1 MRPSDIGDTG
11 DTDQRFWLFWP
22 ATIQERNWQLTFM
35 SNTINKT
42 ASASTLKA
50 LVNLTPNQ
58 VYTAQPADTGIA
70 GAMGS
75 TVVLPDTANVVS
87 LSGSI
92 ANLNLS
98 QSIFNYSF
106 MPNGWGGAYLY
117 TNSGH
122 ILANISSSTS
132 GMRVIFGDHSA
143 LTLSTNANGV
153 QQIHYDQVQ
162 LTPNYILSVPNSNI
176 TVLGSSGNEAVT
188 IPLGVNQVTLDAN
201 VETVTLKSFNFD
213 PSLLKSNGSTINVT
227 DSQGNSVLKWT
238 ANASGVE
245 TLNFNNA
252 IGSIGL
258 NALGQAQFSLKDLLL
273 SLGQNYTLSQSGVSI
288 YGNTG
293 IESVTLVSGDRNET
307 IDANVE
313 KVILPGLVSNYSW
326 STQSGNITV
335 FDATHN
341 LVATIGV
348 GRASSGTTLSFSDQT
363 LNAQLSNAGIV
374 VHNAAG
380 QVVQSGGLVSGGSTT
395 PTASSSP
402 ISPNASS
409 SATTTIAT
417 SATSASNV
425 PTSSAHFAY
434 TLDWTSFSAY
444 SSSVQASIQ
453 SCLTKALNNIGQFF
467 NAKGSLD
474 IQVIPEN
481 TNKTVLA
488 EASGAL
494 VPVSSSIASTA
505 HGASQTTDFL
515 LESQT
520 GTDANGAQADATV
533 YINMANLSQFNLNP
547 SVLPSS
553 SQYDLTTI
561 LTHEMFHALGF
572 DGTIGSST
580 KQMTSYDTY
589 VVTKNGTPYFTG
601 PSAESVYGGPVP
613 LAPVSAGSGSA
624 YYHVGV
630 ASDLMSDSISAGQVK
645 TVSKLDLAILQDL
658 GAPVLVGVAT

>member
-1 MRPSDIGDTG
+1 
-11 DTDQRFWLFWP
+11 
-22 ATIQERNWQLTFM
+22 M

-58 VYTAQPADTGIA
+58 VYTVQPADTGIA

-106 MPNGWGGAYLY
+106 MPNGVGGAYVY
-117 TNSGH
+117 TGSGH

-132 GMRVIFGDHSA
+132 GMRVIFGDQSA

-153 QQIHYDQVQ
+153 QQIHYDKVQ

-176 TVLGSSGNEAVT
+176 TVLGSSGIETVK

-201 VETVTLKSFNFD
+201 VETVYLKSFNYD

-238 ANASGVE
+238 ANSSGVE

-258 NALGQAQFSLKDLLL
+258 NALGQAQFNLKNLLL

-288 YGNTG
+288 YGNSG
-293 IESVTLVSGDRNET
+293 IESVTLVSGDRNEA

-313 KVILPGLVSNYSW
+313 KVILPGLVSNYAW

-335 FDATHN
+335 YDAMHN

-374 VHNAAG
+374 VHNASG

-395 PTASSSP
+395 PSASSSP
-402 ISPNASS
+402 IIPNASS
-409 SATTTIAT
+409 SAMTTVAS
-417 SATSASNV
+417 SA

-444 SSSVQASIQ
+444 ASSVQASIQ

-520 GTDANGAQADATV
+520 GVDINGSQADATV

-553 SQYDLTTI
+553 SQYDLTSI

-572 DGTIGSST
+572 DGMIGSST
-580 KQMTSYDTY
+580 TQMTSYDTY

-601 PSAESVYGGPVP
+601 PYAESVYGGPVP
-613 LAPVSAGSGSA
+613 LAPVSKGSGSA
-624 YYHVGV
+624 YYHVAV
-630 ASDLMSDSISAGQVK
+630 ASDLMNDSISAGQVK

-658 GAPVLVGVAT
+658 GAPILVGVAT

>member
-1 MRPSDIGDTG
+1 MSDSIY
-11 DTDQRFWLFWP
+11 
-22 ATIQERNWQLTFM
+22 
-35 SNTINKT
+35 KT

-58 VYTAQPADTGIA
+58 VYTVQPADTGIA

-106 MPNGWGGAYLY
+106 MPNGVGGAYVY

-132 GMRVIFGDHSA
+132 GMRVIFGDQSA

-153 QQIHYDQVQ
+153 QQIHYDKVQ

-176 TVLGSSGNEAVT
+176 TVLGSSGIETVK

-201 VETVTLKSFNFD
+201 VETVYLKSFNYD

-238 ANASGVE
+238 ANSSGVE

-258 NALGQAQFSLKDLLL
+258 NALGQAQFNLNNLLL

-288 YGNTG
+288 YGNSG

-313 KVILPGLVSNYSW
+313 KVILPGLVSNYAW

-335 FDATHN
+335 YDAMHN

-374 VHNAAG
+374 VHNASG

-395 PTASSSP
+395 PSASSSP
-402 ISPNASS
+402 IIPNASS
-409 SATTTIAT
+409 SAMTTVAS
-417 SATSASNV
+417 SA

-444 SSSVQASIQ
+444 ASSVQASIQ

-505 HGASQTTDFL
+505 HGASQTTEFL

-520 GTDANGAQADATV
+520 GVDINGSQADATV

-553 SQYDLTTI
+553 SQYDLTSI

-572 DGTIGSST
+572 DGMIGSST
-580 KQMTSYDTY
+580 TQMTSYDTY

-601 PSAESVYGGPVP
+601 PYAESVYGGPVP
-613 LAPVSAGSGSA
+613 LAPVSKGSGSA
-624 YYHVGV
+624 YYHVAV
-630 ASDLMSDSISAGQVK
+630 ASDLMNDSISAGQVK

-658 GAPVLVGVAT
+658 GAPILVGVAT

>member
-1 MRPSDIGDTG
+1 
-11 DTDQRFWLFWP
+11 
-22 ATIQERNWQLTFM
+22 M
-35 SNTINKT
+35 SNTIYKT

-58 VYTAQPADTGIA
+58 VYTVQPADTGIA

-106 MPNGWGGAYLY
+106 MPNGVGGAYVY

-132 GMRVIFGDHSA
+132 GMRVIFGDQSA

-153 QQIHYDQVQ
+153 QQIHYDKVQ

-176 TVLGSSGNEAVT
+176 TVLGSSGIETVK

-201 VETVTLKSFNFD
+201 VETVYLKSFNYD

-238 ANASGVE
+238 ANSSGVE

-258 NALGQAQFSLKDLLL
+258 NALGQAQFNLKNLLL

-288 YGNTG
+288 YGNSG

-313 KVILPGLVSNYSW
+313 KVILPGLVSNYAW

-374 VHNAAG
+374 VHNASG

-395 PTASSSP
+395 SSASSSP
-402 ISPNASS
+402 IIPNASS
-409 SATTTIAT
+409 SAMTTVAS
-417 SATSASNV
+417 SA

-444 SSSVQASIQ
+444 ASSVQASIQ

-520 GTDANGAQADATV
+520 GVDINGSQADATV

-553 SQYDLTTI
+553 SQYDLTSI

-572 DGTIGSST
+572 DGMIGSST
-580 KQMTSYDTY
+580 TQMTSYDTY

-601 PSAESVYGGPVP
+601 PYAESVYGGPVP
-613 LAPVSAGSGSA
+613 LAPVSKGSGSA
-624 YYHVGV
+624 YYHVAV
-630 ASDLMSDSISAGQVK
+630 ASDLMNDSISAGQVK

-658 GAPVLVGVAT
+658 GAPILVGVAT

>member
-1 MRPSDIGDTG
+1 
-11 DTDQRFWLFWP
+11 
-22 ATIQERNWQLTFM
+22 M
-35 SNTINKT
+35 SNSIYKT

-58 VYTAQPADTGIA
+58 VYTVQPADTGIA

-106 MPNGWGGAYLY
+106 MPNGVGGAYVY

-132 GMRVIFGDHSA
+132 GMRVIFGDQSA

-153 QQIHYDQVQ
+153 QQIHYDKVQ

-176 TVLGSSGNEAVT
+176 TVLGSSGNETVK

-201 VETVTLKSFNFD
+201 VETVYLKSFNYD

-238 ANASGVE
+238 ANSSGVE

-258 NALGQAQFSLKDLLL
+258 NALGQAQFNLKNLLL
-273 SLGQNYTLSQSGVSI
+273 SLGQNYTLNQSGVSI
-288 YGNTG
+288 YGNSG

-313 KVILPGLVSNYSW
+313 KVILPGLVSNYAW

-374 VHNAAG
+374 VHNASG
-380 QVVQSGGLVSGGSTT
+380 QVAQSGGLVLGGSTT
-395 PTASSSP
+395 PSASSSP

-409 SATTTIAT
+409 SATTTIAS
-417 SATSASNV
+417 SA

-444 SSSVQASIQ
+444 ASSVQASIQ
-453 SCLTKALNNIGQFF
+453 SCLTKALINIGQFF

-481 TNKTVLA
+481 THKTVLA

-520 GTDANGAQADATV
+520 GIDINGSQADATV

-547 SVLPSS
+547 SVLPSA
-553 SQYDLTTI
+553 SQYDLTSI

-572 DGTIGSST
+572 DGMIGSST
-580 KQMTSYDTY
+580 TQMTSYDTY

-601 PSAESVYGGPVP
+601 PYAESVYGGPVP
-613 LAPVSAGSGSA
+613 LAPVSKGSGSA
-624 YYHVGV
+624 YYHVAV
-630 ASDLMSDSISAGQVK
+630 ASDLMNDSISAGQVK

-658 GAPVLVGVAT
+658 GAPILVGVAA

>member
-1 MRPSDIGDTG
+1 MSDSIY
-11 DTDQRFWLFWP
+11 
-22 ATIQERNWQLTFM
+22 
-35 SNTINKT
+35 KT

-58 VYTAQPADTGIA
+58 VYTVQPADTGIA
-70 GAMGS
+70 GAIGS

-106 MPNGWGGAYLY
+106 MPNGVGGAYVY

-132 GMRVIFGDHSA
+132 GMRVIFGDQSA

-153 QQIHYDQVQ
+153 QQIHYDKVQ

-176 TVLGSSGNEAVT
+176 TVLGSSGIETVK

-201 VETVTLKSFNFD
+201 VETVYLKSFNYD

-238 ANASGVE
+238 ANSSGVE

-258 NALGQAQFSLKDLLL
+258 NALGQAQFNLKNLLL

-288 YGNTG
+288 YGNSG

-313 KVILPGLVSNYSW
+313 KVILPGLVSNYAW

-335 FDATHN
+335 YDAMHN

-374 VHNAAG
+374 VHNASG

-395 PTASSSP
+395 PSASSSP
-402 ISPNASS
+402 IIPNASS
-409 SATTTIAT
+409 SAMTTVAS
-417 SATSASNV
+417 SA

-444 SSSVQASIQ
+444 ASSVQASIQ

-520 GTDANGAQADATV
+520 GIDINGSQADATV

-553 SQYDLTTI
+553 SQYDLTSI

-572 DGTIGSST
+572 DGMIGSST
-580 KQMTSYDTY
+580 TQMTSYDTY

-601 PSAESVYGGPVP
+601 PYAESVYGGPVP
-613 LAPVSAGSGSA
+613 LAPVSKGSGSA
-624 YYHVGV
+624 YYHVAV
-630 ASDLMSDSISAGQVK
+630 ASDLMNDSISAGQVK

-658 GAPVLVGVAT
+658 GAPILVGVAT

>member
-1 MRPSDIGDTG
+1 
-11 DTDQRFWLFWP
+11 
-22 ATIQERNWQLTFM
+22 M

-58 VYTAQPADTGIA
+58 VYTVQPADTGIA

-106 MPNGWGGAYLY
+106 MPNGVGGAYVY

-132 GMRVIFGDHSA
+132 GMRVIFGDQSA

-153 QQIHYDQVQ
+153 QQIHYDKVQ

-176 TVLGSSGNEAVT
+176 TVLGSSGIETVK

-201 VETVTLKSFNFD
+201 VETVYLKSFNYD

-238 ANASGVE
+238 ANSSGVE

-258 NALGQAQFSLKDLLL
+258 NALGQAQFNLKNLLL

-288 YGNTG
+288 YGNSG

-313 KVILPGLVSNYSW
+313 KVILPGLVSNYAW

-335 FDATHN
+335 FDAMHN

-374 VHNAAG
+374 VHNASG

-395 PTASSSP
+395 PSASSSP
-402 ISPNASS
+402 IIPNASS
-409 SATTTIAT
+409 SAMTTVAS
-417 SATSASNV
+417 SA

-444 SSSVQASIQ
+444 ASSVQASIQ

-520 GTDANGAQADATV
+520 GVDINGSQADATV

-553 SQYDLTTI
+553 SQYDLTSI

-572 DGTIGSST
+572 DGMIGSST
-580 KQMTSYDTY
+580 TQMTSYDTY

-601 PSAESVYGGPVP
+601 PYAESVYGGPVP
-613 LAPVSAGSGSA
+613 LAPVSKGSGSA
-624 YYHVGV
+624 YYHVAV
-630 ASDLMSDSISAGQVK
+630 ASDLMNDSISAGQVK

-658 GAPVLVGVAT
+658 GAPILVGVAT

>member
-1 MRPSDIGDTG
+1 
-11 DTDQRFWLFWP
+11 
-22 ATIQERNWQLTFM
+22 M
-35 SNTINKT
+35 SNTIYKT

-58 VYTAQPADTGIA
+58 VYTVQPADTGIA
-70 GAMGS
+70 GAIGS

-106 MPNGWGGAYLY
+106 MPNGVGGAYVY

-132 GMRVIFGDHSA
+132 GMRVIFGDQSA

-153 QQIHYDQVQ
+153 QQIHYDKVQ

-176 TVLGSSGNEAVT
+176 TVLGSSGIETVK

-201 VETVTLKSFNFD
+201 VETVYLKSFNYD

-238 ANASGVE
+238 ANSSGVE

-258 NALGQAQFSLKDLLL
+258 NALGQAQFNLKNLLL

-288 YGNTG
+288 YGNSG

-313 KVILPGLVSNYSW
+313 KVILPGLVSNYAW

-374 VHNAAG
+374 VHNASG
-380 QVVQSGGLVSGGSTT
+380 QVVQSGSLVSGGSTT
-395 PTASSSP
+395 PSASSSP
-402 ISPNASS
+402 IIPNASS
-409 SATTTIAT
+409 SAMTTVAS
-417 SATSASNV
+417 SA

-444 SSSVQASIQ
+444 ASSVQASIQ
-453 SCLTKALNNIGQFF
+453 SCLTKALINIGQFF

-520 GTDANGAQADATV
+520 GVDINGSQADATV

-553 SQYDLTTI
+553 SQYDLTSI

-572 DGTIGSST
+572 DGMIGSST
-580 KQMTSYDTY
+580 TQMTSYDTY

-601 PSAESVYGGPVP
+601 PYAESVYGGPVP
-613 LAPVSAGSGSA
+613 LAPVSKGSGSA
-624 YYHVGV
+624 YYHVAV
-630 ASDLMSDSISAGQVK
+630 ASDLMNDSISAGQVK

-658 GAPVLVGVAT
+658 GAPILVGVAT

>member
-1 MRPSDIGDTG
+1 
-11 DTDQRFWLFWP
+11 
-22 ATIQERNWQLTFM
+22 M
-35 SNTINKT
+35 SNTIYKT

-58 VYTAQPADTGIA
+58 VYTVQPADTGIA

-106 MPNGWGGAYLY
+106 MPNGVGGAYVY

-132 GMRVIFGDHSA
+132 GMRVIFGDQSA

-153 QQIHYDQVQ
+153 QQIHYDKVQ

-176 TVLGSSGNEAVT
+176 TVLGSSGIETVK

-201 VETVTLKSFNFD
+201 VETVYLKSFNYD
-213 PSLLKSNGSTINVT
+213 PSLLKSNGSIINVT

-238 ANASGVE
+238 ANSSGVE

-258 NALGQAQFSLKDLLL
+258 NALGQAQFNLKNLLL

-288 YGNTG
+288 YGNSG

-313 KVILPGLVSNYSW
+313 KVILPGLVSNYAW

-335 FDATHN
+335 YDAMHN
-341 LVATIGV
+341 LVATIGI

-374 VHNAAG
+374 VHNASG
-380 QVVQSGGLVSGGSTT
+380 QVVQSGSLVSGGSTT
-395 PTASSSP
+395 PSASSSP
-402 ISPNASS
+402 IIPNASS
-409 SATTTIAT
+409 SATTTVAS
-417 SATSASNV
+417 SA

-444 SSSVQASIQ
+444 ASSVQASIQ

-474 IQVIPEN
+474 IQVIPET

-505 HGASQTTDFL
+505 HGASQTTEFL

-520 GTDANGAQADATV
+520 GVDINGSQADATV

-553 SQYDLTTI
+553 SQYDLTSI

-572 DGTIGSST
+572 DGMIGSST
-580 KQMTSYDTY
+580 TQMTSYDTY

-601 PSAESVYGGPVP
+601 PYAESVYGGPVP
-613 LAPVSAGSGSA
+613 LAPVSKGSGSA
-624 YYHVGV
+624 YYHVAV
-630 ASDLMSDSISAGQVK
+630 ASDLMNDSISAGQVK

-658 GAPVLVGVAT
+658 GAPILVGVAT

>member
-1 MRPSDIGDTG
+1 MSDSIY
-11 DTDQRFWLFWP
+11 
-22 ATIQERNWQLTFM
+22 
-35 SNTINKT
+35 KT

-58 VYTAQPADTGIA
+58 VYTVQPADTGIA

-106 MPNGWGGAYLY
+106 MPNGVGGAYVY

-132 GMRVIFGDHSA
+132 GMRVIFGDQSA

-153 QQIHYDQVQ
+153 QQIHYDKVQ

-176 TVLGSSGNEAVT
+176 TVLGSSGNETVK

-201 VETVTLKSFNFD
+201 VETVYLKSFNYD

-238 ANASGVE
+238 ANSSGVE

-258 NALGQAQFSLKDLLL
+258 NALGQAQFNLKNLLL

-288 YGNTG
+288 YGNSG

-313 KVILPGLVSNYSW
+313 KVILPGLVSNYAW

-374 VHNAAG
+374 VHNASG
-380 QVVQSGGLVSGGSTT
+380 QVAQSGGLVLGGSTT
-395 PTASSSP
+395 PSASSSP

-409 SATTTIAT
+409 SATTTFSS
-417 SATSASNV
+417 SA

-444 SSSVQASIQ
+444 ASSVQASIQ

-520 GTDANGAQADATV
+520 GIDINGSQADATV

-547 SVLPSS
+547 SVLPSA
-553 SQYDLTTI
+553 SQYDLTSI

-572 DGTIGSST
+572 DGMIGSST
-580 KQMTSYDTY
+580 TQMTSYDTY

-601 PSAESVYGGPVP
+601 PYAESVYGGPVP
-613 LAPVSAGSGSA
+613 LAPVSKGSGSA
-624 YYHVGV
+624 YYHVAV
-630 ASDLMSDSISAGQVK
+630 ASDLMNDSISAGQVK

-658 GAPVLVGVAT
+658 GAPILVGVAT

>member
-1 MRPSDIGDTG
+1 
-11 DTDQRFWLFWP
+11 
-22 ATIQERNWQLTFM
+22 M
-35 SNTINKT
+35 SNSIYKT

-58 VYTAQPADTGIA
+58 VYTVQPADTGIA

-106 MPNGWGGAYLY
+106 MPNGVGGAYVY

-132 GMRVIFGDHSA
+132 GMRVIFGDLSA

-153 QQIHYDQVQ
+153 QQIHYDKVQ

-176 TVLGSSGNEAVT
+176 TVLGSSGNETVK

-201 VETVTLKSFNFD
+201 VETVYLKSFNYD

-238 ANASGVE
+238 ANSSGVE

-258 NALGQAQFSLKDLLL
+258 NVLGQAQFNLKNLLL

-288 YGNTG
+288 YGNSG

-313 KVILPGLVSNYSW
+313 KVILPGLVSNYAW

-374 VHNAAG
+374 VHNASG
-380 QVVQSGGLVSGGSTT
+380 QVAQSGGLVLGGSTT
-395 PTASSSP
+395 PSASSSP

-409 SATTTIAT
+409 SATTTIAS
-417 SATSASNV
+417 SA

-444 SSSVQASIQ
+444 ASSVQASIQ

-520 GTDANGAQADATV
+520 GIDINGSQADATV

-547 SVLPSS
+547 SVLPSA
-553 SQYDLTTI
+553 SQYDLTSI

-572 DGTIGSST
+572 DGMIGSST
-580 KQMTSYDTY
+580 TQMTSYDTY

-601 PSAESVYGGPVP
+601 PYAESVYGGPVP
-613 LAPVSAGSGSA
+613 LAPVSKGSGSA
-624 YYHVGV
+624 YYHVAV
-630 ASDLMSDSISAGQVK
+630 ASDLMNDSISAGQVK

-658 GAPVLVGVAT
+658 GAPILVGVAA

>member
-1 MRPSDIGDTG
+1 
-11 DTDQRFWLFWP
+11 
-22 ATIQERNWQLTFM
+22 M
-35 SNTINKT
+35 SNTIYKT

-58 VYTAQPADTGIA
+58 VYTVQPADTGIA

-106 MPNGWGGAYLY
+106 MPNGVGGAYVY

-132 GMRVIFGDHSA
+132 GMRVIFGDQSA

-153 QQIHYDQVQ
+153 QQIHYDKVQ

-176 TVLGSSGNEAVT
+176 TVLGSSGIETVK

-201 VETVTLKSFNFD
+201 VETVYLKSFNYD

-238 ANASGVE
+238 ANSSGVE

-258 NALGQAQFSLKDLLL
+258 NVLGQAQFNLKNLLL

-288 YGNTG
+288 YGNSG

-313 KVILPGLVSNYSW
+313 KVILPGLVSNYAW

-335 FDATHN
+335 YDAMHN

-374 VHNAAG
+374 VHNASG

-395 PTASSSP
+395 PSASSSP
-402 ISPNASS
+402 IIPNASS
-409 SATTTIAT
+409 SAMTTVAS
-417 SATSASNV
+417 SA

-444 SSSVQASIQ
+444 ASSVQASIQ

-505 HGASQTTDFL
+505 HGASQTTEFL

-520 GTDANGAQADATV
+520 GVDINGSQADATV

-553 SQYDLTTI
+553 SQYDLTSI

-572 DGTIGSST
+572 DGMIGSST
-580 KQMTSYDTY
+580 TQMTSYDTY

-601 PSAESVYGGPVP
+601 PYAESVYGGPVP
-613 LAPVSAGSGSA
+613 LAPVSKGSGSA
-624 YYHVGV
+624 YYHVAV
-630 ASDLMSDSISAGQVK
+630 ASDLMNDSISAGQVK

-658 GAPVLVGVAT
+658 GAPILVGVAT

>member
-1 MRPSDIGDTG
+1 MSDSIY
-11 DTDQRFWLFWP
+11 
-22 ATIQERNWQLTFM
+22 
-35 SNTINKT
+35 KT

-58 VYTAQPADTGIA
+58 VYTVQPADTGIA

-75 TVVLPDTANVVS
+75 TVVLPDSANVVS

-106 MPNGWGGAYLY
+106 MPNGVGGAYVY

-132 GMRVIFGDHSA
+132 GMRVIFGDQSA

-153 QQIHYDQVQ
+153 QQIHYDKVQ

-176 TVLGSSGNEAVT
+176 TVLGSSGNETVK

-201 VETVTLKSFNFD
+201 VETVYLKSFNYD
-213 PSLLKSNGSTINVT
+213 PGLLKSNGSTINVT

-238 ANASGVE
+238 ANSSGVE

-258 NALGQAQFSLKDLLL
+258 NALGQAQFNLKNLLL

-288 YGNTG
+288 YGNSG

-313 KVILPGLVSNYSW
+313 KVILPGLVSNYAW

-335 FDATHN
+335 YDAMHN

-374 VHNAAG
+374 VHNASG

-395 PTASSSP
+395 PSASSSP

-409 SATTTIAT
+409 SATATIAS
-417 SATSASNV
+417 SA

-444 SSSVQASIQ
+444 ASSVQASIQ

-505 HGASQTTDFL
+505 HSASQTTDFL

-520 GTDANGAQADATV
+520 GVDINGSQADATV

-547 SVLPSS
+547 SVLPSA
-553 SQYDLTTI
+553 SQYDLTSI

-572 DGTIGSST
+572 DGMIGSST
-580 KQMTSYDTY
+580 TQMTSYDTY

-601 PSAESVYGGPVP
+601 PYAESVYGGPVP
-613 LAPVSAGSGSA
+613 LAPVSKGSGSA
-624 YYHVGV
+624 YYHVAV
-630 ASDLMSDSISAGQVK
+630 ASDLMNDSISAGQVK

-658 GAPVLVGVAT
+658 GAPILVGVAT

>member
-1 MRPSDIGDTG
+1 
-11 DTDQRFWLFWP
+11 
-22 ATIQERNWQLTFM
+22 M
-35 SNTINKT
+35 SNTIYKT

-58 VYTAQPADTGIA
+58 VYTVQPADTGIA
-70 GAMGS
+70 GAIGS

-106 MPNGWGGAYLY
+106 MPNGVGGAYVY

-122 ILANISSSTS
+122 ILANISSTTS
-132 GMRVIFGDHSA
+132 GMRVIFGDQSA

-153 QQIHYDQVQ
+153 QQIHYDKVQ

-176 TVLGSSGNEAVT
+176 TVLGSSGIETVK

-201 VETVTLKSFNFD
+201 VETVYLKSFNYD

-238 ANASGVE
+238 ANSSGVE

-258 NALGQAQFSLKDLLL
+258 NALGQAQFNLKNLLL

-288 YGNTG
+288 YGNSG

-313 KVILPGLVSNYSW
+313 KVILPGLVSNYAW

-335 FDATHN
+335 YDAMHN

-374 VHNAAG
+374 VHNASG

-395 PTASSSP
+395 PSASSSP
-402 ISPNASS
+402 IIPNASS
-409 SATTTIAT
+409 SAMTTVAS
-417 SATSASNV
+417 SA

-444 SSSVQASIQ
+444 ASSVQASIQ

-505 HGASQTTDFL
+505 HGASQTTEFL

-520 GTDANGAQADATV
+520 GVDINGSQADATV

-553 SQYDLTTI
+553 SQYDLTSI

-572 DGTIGSST
+572 DGMIGSST
-580 KQMTSYDTY
+580 TQMTSYDTY

-601 PSAESVYGGPVP
+601 PYAESVYGGPVP
-613 LAPVSAGSGSA
+613 LAPVSKGSGSA
-624 YYHVGV
+624 YYHVAV
-630 ASDLMSDSISAGQVK
+630 ASDLMNDSISAGQVK

-658 GAPVLVGVAT
+658 GAPILVGVAT

>member
-1 MRPSDIGDTG
+1 
-11 DTDQRFWLFWP
+11 
-22 ATIQERNWQLTFM
+22 M
-35 SNTINKT
+35 SNTIYKT

-58 VYTAQPADTGIA
+58 VYTVQPADTGIA

-92 ANLNLS
+92 ANLTLS

-106 MPNGWGGAYLY
+106 MPNGVGGAYVY

-132 GMRVIFGDHSA
+132 GMRVIFGDQSA

-153 QQIHYDQVQ
+153 QQIHYDKVQ

-176 TVLGSSGNEAVT
+176 TVLGSSGNETVK

-201 VETVTLKSFNFD
+201 VETVYLKSFNYD

-238 ANASGVE
+238 ANSSGVE

-258 NALGQAQFSLKDLLL
+258 NALGQAQFNLKNLLL
-273 SLGQNYTLSQSGVSI
+273 SLGQNYILSQSGVSI
-288 YGNTG
+288 YGNSG

-313 KVILPGLVSNYSW
+313 KVILPGLASNYAW

-335 FDATHN
+335 YDAMHN
-341 LVATIGV
+341 MVATIGV
-348 GRASSGTTLSFSDQT
+348 GRTYSGTTLNFSDQI

-374 VHNAAG
+374 VHNASG

-395 PTASSSP
+395 PSASSSP
-402 ISPNASS
+402 IIPNASS
-409 SATTTIAT
+409 SAMTTVAS
-417 SATSASNV
+417 SA

-444 SSSVQASIQ
+444 ASSVQASIQ

-505 HGASQTTDFL
+505 HGASQTTEFL

-520 GTDANGAQADATV
+520 GVDINGSQADATV

-553 SQYDLTTI
+553 SQYDLTSI

-572 DGTIGSST
+572 DGMIGSST
-580 KQMTSYDTY
+580 TQMTSYDTY

-601 PSAESVYGGPVP
+601 PYAESVYGGPVP
-613 LAPVSAGSGSA
+613 LAPVSKGSGSA
-624 YYHVGV
+624 YYHVAV
-630 ASDLMSDSISAGQVK
+630 ASDLMNDSISAGQVK

-658 GAPVLVGVAT
+658 GAPILVGVAT

>member
-1 MRPSDIGDTG
+1 
-11 DTDQRFWLFWP
+11 
-22 ATIQERNWQLTFM
+22 M

-58 VYTAQPADTGIA
+58 VYTVQPADTGIA

-106 MPNGWGGAYLY
+106 MPNGVGGAYVY

-132 GMRVIFGDHSA
+132 GMRVIFGDQSA

-153 QQIHYDQVQ
+153 QQIHYDKVQ

-176 TVLGSSGNEAVT
+176 TVLGSSGNETVK

-201 VETVTLKSFNFD
+201 VETVYLKSFNYD

-238 ANASGVE
+238 ANSSGVE

-258 NALGQAQFSLKDLLL
+258 NALGQAQFNLKNLLL
-273 SLGQNYTLSQSGVSI
+273 SLGQNYILSQSGVSI
-288 YGNTG
+288 YGNSG
-293 IESVTLVSGDRNET
+293 IESVTLVSGGRNET

-313 KVILPGLVSNYSW
+313 KVILPGLVSNYAW
-326 STQSGNITV
+326 NTQSGNITV
-335 FDATHN
+335 YDAMHN

-348 GRASSGTTLSFSDQT
+348 GRASSGTTLSFSDQI

-374 VHNAAG
+374 VHNASG

-395 PTASSSP
+395 PSASSSP
-402 ISPNASS
+402 IIPNASS
-409 SATTTIAT
+409 SATTTFSS
-417 SATSASNV
+417 SA

-444 SSSVQASIQ
+444 ASSVQASIQ

-520 GTDANGAQADATV
+520 GVDINGSQADAIV

-553 SQYDLTTI
+553 SQYDLTSI
-561 LTHEMFHALGF
+561 LTHELFHALGF
-572 DGTIGSST
+572 DGMIGSST
-580 KQMTSYDTY
+580 TQMTSYDTY

-601 PSAESVYGGPVP
+601 PSAENVYGGPVP
-613 LAPVSAGSGSA
+613 LAPVSKGSGSA
-624 YYHVGV
+624 YYHVAV
-630 ASDLMSDSISAGQVK
+630 ASDLMNDSISAGQVK

-658 GAPVLVGVAT
+658 GAPILVGVAT

>member
-1 MRPSDIGDTG
+1 
-11 DTDQRFWLFWP
+11 
-22 ATIQERNWQLTFM
+22 M
-35 SNTINKT
+35 SNTIYKT

-58 VYTAQPADTGIA
+58 VYTVQPADTGIA

-106 MPNGWGGAYLY
+106 MPNGVGGAYVY

-132 GMRVIFGDHSA
+132 GMRVIFGDQSA

-153 QQIHYDQVQ
+153 QQIHYDKVQ

-176 TVLGSSGNEAVT
+176 TVLGSSGNETVK

-201 VETVTLKSFNFD
+201 VETVYLKSFNYD

-238 ANASGVE
+238 ANSSGVE

-258 NALGQAQFSLKDLLL
+258 NALGQAQFNLKNLLL

-288 YGNTG
+288 YGNSG

-313 KVILPGLVSNYSW
+313 KVILPGLVSNYAW

-374 VHNAAG
+374 VHNASG
-380 QVVQSGGLVSGGSTT
+380 QVAQSGGLVLGGSTT
-395 PTASSSP
+395 PSASSSP

-409 SATTTIAT
+409 SATTTFSS
-417 SATSASNV
+417 SA

-444 SSSVQASIQ
+444 ASSVQASIQ

-481 TNKTVLA
+481 TNNTVLA

-520 GTDANGAQADATV
+520 GVDINGSQADATV

-553 SQYDLTTI
+553 SQYDLTSI

-572 DGTIGSST
+572 DGMIGSST
-580 KQMTSYDTY
+580 TQMTSYDTY

-601 PSAESVYGGPVP
+601 PYAESVYGGPVP
-613 LAPVSAGSGSA
+613 LAPVSKGSGSA
-624 YYHVGV
+624 YYHVAV
-630 ASDLMSDSISAGQVK
+630 ASDLMNDSISAGQVK

-658 GAPVLVGVAT
+658 GAPILVGVAT

>member
-1 MRPSDIGDTG
+1 MSDSIY
-11 DTDQRFWLFWP
+11 
-22 ATIQERNWQLTFM
+22 
-35 SNTINKT
+35 KT

-58 VYTAQPADTGIA
+58 VYTVQPADTGIA

-106 MPNGWGGAYLY
+106 MPNGVGGAYVY

-132 GMRVIFGDHSA
+132 GMRVIFGDQSA

-153 QQIHYDQVQ
+153 QQIHYDKVQ

-176 TVLGSSGNEAVT
+176 TVLGSSGIETVK

-201 VETVTLKSFNFD
+201 VETVYLKSFNYD

-238 ANASGVE
+238 ANSSGVE

-258 NALGQAQFSLKDLLL
+258 NALGQAQFNLKNLLL

-288 YGNTG
+288 YGNSG

-313 KVILPGLVSNYSW
+313 KVILPGLVSNYAW

-335 FDATHN
+335 YDAMHN

-374 VHNAAG
+374 VHNASG

-395 PTASSSP
+395 PSASSSP
-402 ISPNASS
+402 IIPNASS
-409 SATTTIAT
+409 SAMTTVAS
-417 SATSASNV
+417 SA

-444 SSSVQASIQ
+444 ASSVQASIQ

-520 GTDANGAQADATV
+520 GVDINGSQADATV

-553 SQYDLTTI
+553 SQYDLTSI

-572 DGTIGSST
+572 DGMIGSST
-580 KQMTSYDTY
+580 TQMTSYDTY

-601 PSAESVYGGPVP
+601 PYAESVYGGPVP
-613 LAPVSAGSGSA
+613 LAPVSKGSGSA
-624 YYHVGV
+624 YYHVAV
-630 ASDLMSDSISAGQVK
+630 ASDLMNDSISAGQVK

-658 GAPVLVGVAT
+658 GAPILVGVAT

>member
-1 MRPSDIGDTG
+1 
-11 DTDQRFWLFWP
+11 
-22 ATIQERNWQLTFM
+22 M

-58 VYTAQPADTGIA
+58 VYTVQPADTGIA

-106 MPNGWGGAYLY
+106 MPNGVGGAYVY

-132 GMRVIFGDHSA
+132 GMRVIFGDQSA

-153 QQIHYDQVQ
+153 QQIHYDKVQ

-176 TVLGSSGNEAVT
+176 TVLGSSGIETVK

-201 VETVTLKSFNFD
+201 VETVYLKSFNYD

-238 ANASGVE
+238 ANSSGVE

-258 NALGQAQFSLKDLLL
+258 NALGQAQFNLKNLLL

-288 YGNTG
+288 YGNSG

-313 KVILPGLVSNYSW
+313 KVILPGLVSNYAW

-374 VHNAAG
+374 VHNASG

-395 PTASSSP
+395 PSASSSP
-402 ISPNASS
+402 IIPNASS
-409 SATTTIAT
+409 SATTTVAS
-417 SATSASNV
+417 SA

-444 SSSVQASIQ
+444 ASSVQASIQ

-520 GTDANGAQADATV
+520 GVDINGSQADATV

-553 SQYDLTTI
+553 SQYDLTSI

-572 DGTIGSST
+572 DGMIGSST
-580 KQMTSYDTY
+580 TQMTSYDTY

-601 PSAESVYGGPVP
+601 PYAESVYGGPVP
-613 LAPVSAGSGSA
+613 LAPVSKGSGSA
-624 YYHVGV
+624 YYHVAV
-630 ASDLMSDSISAGQVK
+630 ASDLMNDSISAGQVK

-658 GAPVLVGVAT
+658 GAPILVGVAA

>member
-1 MRPSDIGDTG
+1 
-11 DTDQRFWLFWP
+11 
-22 ATIQERNWQLTFM
+22 M

-58 VYTAQPADTGIA
+58 VYTVQPADTGIA

-106 MPNGWGGAYLY
+106 MPNGVGGAYVY

-132 GMRVIFGDHSA
+132 GMRVIFGDLSA

-153 QQIHYDQVQ
+153 QQIHYDKVQ

-176 TVLGSSGNEAVT
+176 TVLGSSGIETVK
-188 IPLGVNQVTLDAN
+188 IPLGVNQVTLDAS
-201 VETVTLKSFNFD
+201 VETVYLKSFNYD

-238 ANASGVE
+238 ANSSGVE

-258 NALGQAQFSLKDLLL
+258 NALGQAQFNLKNLLL

-288 YGNTG
+288 YGNSG

-313 KVILPGLVSNYSW
+313 KVILPGLVSNYAW

-335 FDATHN
+335 YDAMHN

-374 VHNAAG
+374 VHNASG

-395 PTASSSP
+395 PSASSSP
-402 ISPNASS
+402 IIPNASS
-409 SATTTIAT
+409 SAMTTVAS
-417 SATSASNV
+417 SA

-444 SSSVQASIQ
+444 ASSVQASIQ

-505 HGASQTTDFL
+505 HGASQTTGFL

-520 GTDANGAQADATV
+520 GVDINGSQADATV

-553 SQYDLTTI
+553 SQYDLTSI

-572 DGTIGSST
+572 DGMIGSST
-580 KQMTSYDTY
+580 TQMTSYDTY

-601 PSAESVYGGPVP
+601 PYAESVYGGPVP
-613 LAPVSAGSGSA
+613 LAPVSKGSGSA
-624 YYHVGV
+624 YYHVAV
-630 ASDLMSDSISAGQVK
+630 ASDLMNDSISAGQVK

-658 GAPVLVGVAT
+658 GAPILVGVAT

>member
-1 MRPSDIGDTG
+1 
-11 DTDQRFWLFWP
+11 
-22 ATIQERNWQLTFM
+22 M
-35 SNTINKT
+35 SNSIYKT

-58 VYTAQPADTGIA
+58 VYTVQPADTGIA

-106 MPNGWGGAYLY
+106 MPNGVGGAYVY

-132 GMRVIFGDHSA
+132 GMRVIFGDQSA

-153 QQIHYDQVQ
+153 QQIHYDKVQ

-176 TVLGSSGNEAVT
+176 TVLGSSGNETVK

-201 VETVTLKSFNFD
+201 VETVYLKSFNYD

-238 ANASGVE
+238 ANSSGVE

-258 NALGQAQFSLKDLLL
+258 NALGQAQFNLKNLLL

-288 YGNTG
+288 YGNSG

-313 KVILPGLVSNYSW
+313 KVILPGLVSNYAW

-374 VHNAAG
+374 VHNASG
-380 QVVQSGGLVSGGSTT
+380 QVAQSGGLVLGGSTT
-395 PTASSSP
+395 PSASSSP

-409 SATTTIAT
+409 SATTTFSS
-417 SATSASNV
+417 SA

-444 SSSVQASIQ
+444 ASSVQASIQ

-520 GTDANGAQADATV
+520 GIDINGSQADATV

-553 SQYDLTTI
+553 SQYDLTSI

-572 DGTIGSST
+572 DGMIGSST
-580 KQMTSYDTY
+580 TQMTSYDTY

-601 PSAESVYGGPVP
+601 PYAESVYGGPVP
-613 LAPVSAGSGSA
+613 LAPVSKGSGSA
-624 YYHVGV
+624 YYHVAV
-630 ASDLMSDSISAGQVK
+630 ASDLMNDSISAGQVK

-658 GAPVLVGVAT
+658 GAPILVGVAA

>member
-1 MRPSDIGDTG
+1 MSDSIY
-11 DTDQRFWLFWP
+11 
-22 ATIQERNWQLTFM
+22 
-35 SNTINKT
+35 KT

-58 VYTAQPADTGIA
+58 VYTVQPADTGIA

-75 TVVLPDTANVVS
+75 TVVLPDSANVVS

-106 MPNGWGGAYLY
+106 MPNGVGGAYVY

-132 GMRVIFGDHSA
+132 GMRVIFGDQSA

-153 QQIHYDQVQ
+153 QQIHYDKVQ

-176 TVLGSSGNEAVT
+176 TVLGSSGIETVK

-201 VETVTLKSFNFD
+201 VETVYLKSFNYD

-238 ANASGVE
+238 ANSSGVE

-258 NALGQAQFSLKDLLL
+258 NALGQAQFNLKNLLL

-288 YGNTG
+288 YGNSG

-313 KVILPGLVSNYSW
+313 KVILPGLVSNYAW

-374 VHNAAG
+374 VHNASG
-380 QVVQSGGLVSGGSTT
+380 QVAQSGGLVLGGSTT
-395 PTASSSP
+395 PSASSSP

-409 SATTTIAT
+409 SATTTFSS
-417 SATSASNV
+417 SA

-444 SSSVQASIQ
+444 ASSVQASIQ

-520 GTDANGAQADATV
+520 GIDINGSQADATV

-547 SVLPSS
+547 SVLPSA
-553 SQYDLTTI
+553 SQYDLTSI

-572 DGTIGSST
+572 DGMIGSST
-580 KQMTSYDTY
+580 TQMTSYDTY

-601 PSAESVYGGPVP
+601 PYAESVYGGPVP
-613 LAPVSAGSGSA
+613 LAPVSKGSGSA
-624 YYHVGV
+624 YYHVAV
-630 ASDLMSDSISAGQVK
+630 ASDLMNDSISAGQVK
-645 TVSKLDLAILQDL
+645 TVSKLDLAILQDV
-658 GAPVLVGVAT
+658 GAPIVVGVAT

>member
-1 MRPSDIGDTG
+1 
-11 DTDQRFWLFWP
+11 
-22 ATIQERNWQLTFM
+22 M

-58 VYTAQPADTGIA
+58 VYTVQPADTGIA

-106 MPNGWGGAYLY
+106 MPNGVGGAYVY

-132 GMRVIFGDHSA
+132 GMRVIFGDQSA

-153 QQIHYDQVQ
+153 QQIHYDKVQ

-176 TVLGSSGNEAVT
+176 TVLGSSGIETVK

-201 VETVTLKSFNFD
+201 VETVYLKSFNYD

-238 ANASGVE
+238 ANSSGVE

-258 NALGQAQFSLKDLLL
+258 NVLGQAQFNLKNLLL

-288 YGNTG
+288 YGNSG

-313 KVILPGLVSNYSW
+313 KVILPGLVSNYAW

-335 FDATHN
+335 FDAMHN

-374 VHNAAG
+374 VHNASG

-395 PTASSSP
+395 PSASSSP
-402 ISPNASS
+402 IIPNASS
-409 SATTTIAT
+409 SAMTTVAS
-417 SATSASNV
+417 SA

-444 SSSVQASIQ
+444 ASSVQASIQ

-520 GTDANGAQADATV
+520 GVDINGSQADATV

-553 SQYDLTTI
+553 SQYDLTSI

-572 DGTIGSST
+572 DGMIGSST
-580 KQMTSYDTY
+580 TQMTSYDTY

-601 PSAESVYGGPVP
+601 PYAESVYGGPVP
-613 LAPVSAGSGSA
+613 LAPVSKGSGSA
-624 YYHVGV
+624 YYHVAV
-630 ASDLMSDSISAGQVK
+630 ASDLMNDSISAGQVK

-658 GAPVLVGVAT
+658 GAPILVGVAT

>member
-1 MRPSDIGDTG
+1 
-11 DTDQRFWLFWP
+11 
-22 ATIQERNWQLTFM
+22 M
-35 SNTINKT
+35 SNSIYKT

-58 VYTAQPADTGIA
+58 VYTVQPADTGIA

-106 MPNGWGGAYLY
+106 MPNGVGGAYVY

-132 GMRVIFGDHSA
+132 GMRVIFGDLSA

-153 QQIHYDQVQ
+153 QQIHYDKVQ

-176 TVLGSSGNEAVT
+176 TVLGSSGIETVK

-201 VETVTLKSFNFD
+201 VETVYLKSFNYD

-238 ANASGVE
+238 ANSSGVE

-258 NALGQAQFSLKDLLL
+258 NVLGQAQFNLKNLLL
-273 SLGQNYTLSQSGVSI
+273 SLGQNYTLNQSGVSI
-288 YGNTG
+288 YGNSG

-313 KVILPGLVSNYSW
+313 KVILPGLVSNYAW

-374 VHNAAG
+374 VHNASG

-395 PTASSSP
+395 SSASSSP
-402 ISPNASS
+402 IIPNASS
-409 SATTTIAT
+409 SAMTTVAS
-417 SATSASNV
+417 SA

-444 SSSVQASIQ
+444 ASSVQASIQ

-520 GTDANGAQADATV
+520 GVDINGSQADATV

-553 SQYDLTTI
+553 SQYDLTSI

-572 DGTIGSST
+572 DGMIGSST
-580 KQMTSYDTY
+580 TQMTSYDTY

-601 PSAESVYGGPVP
+601 PYAESVYGGPVP
-613 LAPVSAGSGSA
+613 LAPVSKGSGSA
-624 YYHVGV
+624 YYHVAV
-630 ASDLMSDSISAGQVK
+630 ASDLMNDSISAGQVK

-658 GAPVLVGVAT
+658 GAPILVGLAT

>member
-1 MRPSDIGDTG
+1 
-11 DTDQRFWLFWP
+11 
-22 ATIQERNWQLTFM
+22 M
-35 SNTINKT
+35 SNSIYKT

-58 VYTAQPADTGIA
+58 VYTVQPADTGIA

-106 MPNGWGGAYLY
+106 MPNGVGGAYVY

-132 GMRVIFGDHSA
+132 GMRVIFGDLSA

-153 QQIHYDQVQ
+153 QQIHYDKVQ

-176 TVLGSSGNEAVT
+176 TVLGSSGIETVK

-201 VETVTLKSFNFD
+201 VETVYLKSFNYD

-238 ANASGVE
+238 ANSSGVE

-258 NALGQAQFSLKDLLL
+258 NVLGQAQFNLKNLLL
-273 SLGQNYTLSQSGVSI
+273 TPGQNYTLNQSGVSI
-288 YGNTG
+288 YGNSG

-313 KVILPGLVSNYSW
+313 KVILPGLVSNYAW

-374 VHNAAG
+374 VHNASG
-380 QVVQSGGLVSGGSTT
+380 QVAQSGGLVLGGSTT
-395 PTASSSP
+395 PSASSSP

-409 SATTTIAT
+409 SATTTIAS
-417 SATSASNV
+417 SA

-444 SSSVQASIQ
+444 ASSVQASIQ

-520 GTDANGAQADATV
+520 GVDINGSQADATV

-553 SQYDLTTI
+553 SQYDLTSI

-572 DGTIGSST
+572 DGMIGSST
-580 KQMTSYDTY
+580 TQMTSYDTY

-601 PSAESVYGGPVP
+601 PYAESVYGGPVP
-613 LAPVSAGSGSA
+613 LAPVSKGSGSA
-624 YYHVGV
+624 YYHVAV
-630 ASDLMSDSISAGQVK
+630 ASDLMNDSISAGQVK

-658 GAPVLVGVAT
+658 GAPILVGVAT